1 MAYAEHNYLWISQ
14 QSSFFGDICLRHT
27 RCGTR
32 YLWYTMRNITYIESH
47 NCTTAAITLC
57 SLIVLIL
64 QFISVPEEAPPFF
77 FHIFTL
83 LMPLK
88 FASQNG
94 TCATNKGTRRACR
107 RRSLVYKFIITLYN
121 ISKDRY
127 CYAFLRYYTDDND
140 NDIELYATRI
150 FRHRG
155 RTSRTLFY
163 VFMWCNIYEFTYI
176 YRLRMTTVINIK
188 YEIFITTKF
197 SFKITTAKLIDY

>member
-1 MAYAEHNYLWISQ
+1 MFETHALWCSLFVVYNEKHHIHWITQLYNRCCYAVQ
-14 QSSFFGDICLRHT
+14 F
-27 RCGTR
+27 
-32 YLWYTMRNITYIESH
+32 
-47 NCTTAAITLC
+47 NCTDIA
-57 SLIVLIL
+57 VH
-64 QFISVPEEAPPFF
+64 ISPRRGPTIF

-121 ISKDRY
+121 ISNDRY